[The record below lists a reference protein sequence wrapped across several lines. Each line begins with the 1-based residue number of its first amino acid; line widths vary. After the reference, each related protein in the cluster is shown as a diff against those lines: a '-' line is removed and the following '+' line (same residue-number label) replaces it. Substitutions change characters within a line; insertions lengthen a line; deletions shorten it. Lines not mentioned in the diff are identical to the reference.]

1 LKVPC
6 VVIGGGLSGLA
17 AAIRLARFCPDVI
30 LLEQHTRLG
39 GLNSYYYRNKTL
51 FETGLHAITNYA
63 EPGNKRAP
71 LNRLLRQLKI
81 NRKSLA
87 FHQQKKSEI
96 LFSNRESLLF
106 SNDFSLLN
114 EEIALKFPRS
124 ASGFQQLC
132 SFLDNFNPFLP
143 TPFRSAKQFL
153 SEKLHDPL
161 LVEMLLCPLMYYG
174 SSIENDMDLSQFAIM
189 FQAIYRE
196 GFFRPGGTIK
206 DFLTILSDH
215 FRSLGG
221 TIRLGVKVTRIHHTQ
236 DTVSGVLLD
245 TGEVL
250 ECDHLLSTIGLQET
264 RSILHLDE
272 SKEEHHRLG
281 FVESIYQ
288 LPAIATS
295 SLPND
300 RTVIFYNE
308 NIPFSYQQPDDY
320 ADYGSGVICM
330 PYNFH
335 DITTS
340 TTVEV
345 RSTHLASYSKWKAIR
360 HNLEQYTEV
369 KSSIRKN
376 SLETIEKYVGKFRDN
391 IVYEDTFT
399 PITIERYT
407 AKKQGAIYGS
417 AMKIKDGVI
426 GFNNLFLAGTDQG
439 FLGIV
444 GSMLSGVSI
453 VNQHILPK
461 F

>member
-39 GLNSYYYRNKTL
+39 GLNSYYYRNRTL
-51 FETGLHAITNYA
+51 LETGLHAITNYA

-81 NRKSLA
+81 NRKNLL
-87 FHQQKKSEI
+87 FHQQKTSEI
-96 LFSNRESLLF
+96 CFRNRESLLF
-106 SNDFSLLN
+106 SNDFSLLSK
-114 EEIALKFPRS
+114 EIALKFPS
-124 ASGFQQLC
+124 SVSGFNRLC
-132 SFLDNFNPFLP
+132 SFLDTFNPFLP
-143 TPFRSAKQFL
+143 APFRSAKQYL
-153 SEKLHDPL
+153 TETLTDPL

-174 SSIENDMDLSQFAIM
+174 SSIENDMDLAQFAIM

-221 TIRLGVKVTRIHHTQ
+221 TIRLGVKVTRIHHAQ
-236 DTVSGVLLD
+236 GNVSGVLLD
-245 TGEVL
+245 TGEML
-250 ECDHLLSTIGLQET
+250 ECDHLLSTIGFQET
-264 RSILHLDE
+264 RHILHLDE
-272 SKEEHHRLG
+272 SLEEHKRLG

-288 LPAIATS
+288 LPVIAS
-295 SLPND
+295 SILPND

-308 NIPFSYQQPDDY
+308 NDPFSYQQPDDY
-320 ADYGSGVICM
+320 ADYSSGVICM
-330 PYNFH
+330 PYNFC
-335 DITTS
+335 DITMSPTI
-340 TTVEV
+340 EV
-345 RSTHLASYSKWKAIR
+345 RSTHLASYAKWKSA
-360 HNLEQYTEV
+360 
-369 KSSIRKN
+369 RKN
-376 SLETIEKYVGKFRDN
+376 RDQYSEAKNSVRQNSLATIEKYVGKFRDN

-407 AKKQGAIYGS
+407 AKKHGAIYGS
-417 AMKIKDGVI
+417 AMKIKNGDI